1 MKEKLNI
8 TALTETV
15 EVNIRFSETDPM
27 GIVWH
32 GNYLKYL
39 EDGREAFG
47 AKYGIGYMDI
57 YKQGFAAPLVEIDI
71 KYKKALR
78 YGEGI
83 IIETKYVHDD
93 AAKIIFAYKV
103 MNAKNREEI
112 IATANSIQVFL
123 DLKGEL
129 MLTNPQFYQEWKKKY
144 AV

>member
-1 MKEKLNI
+1 
-8 TALTETV
+8 
-15 EVNIRFSETDPM
+15 M

-57 YKQGFAAPLVEIDI
+57 YKQGYAAPLVEIDI
-71 KYKKALR
+71 KDKKALK
-78 YGEGI
+78 YGESI

-103 MNAKNREEI
+103 MNAKNHDEI

-123 DLKGEL
+123 GLKGEL
-129 MLTNPQFYQEWKKKY
+129 ILTNPEFYTEWKKKY

>member
-1 MKEKLNI
+1 MKEKLHL
-8 TALTETV
+8 TSLTETV

-71 KYKKALR
+71 KYKKSLR
-78 YGEGI
+78 YGESI
-83 IIETKYVHDD
+83 IIETTYVRDE
-93 AAKIIFAYKV
+93 AAKIIFAYRV
-103 MNAKNREEI
+103 VNAKDKNEV

-123 DLKGEL
+123 ELNGDLV
-129 MLTNPQFYQEWKKKY
+129 LTNPQFYKDWRKKHG
-144 AV
+144 V

>member
-1 MKEKLNI
+1 MKEKLSI
-8 TALTETV
+8 TDLTETV
-15 EVNIRFSETDPM
+15 EINIRFSETDPM

-47 AKYGIGYMDI
+47 SRFGIGYMDI
-57 YKQGFAAPLVEIDI
+57 YRNGFAAPLVEIDI

-78 YGEGI
+78 YGESVL
-83 IIETKYVHDD
+83 IETKYVHDD

-103 MNAKNREEI
+103 MNAKKPGEI
-112 IATANSIQVFL
+112 IATANSVQVFL

-129 MLTNPQFYQEWKKKY
+129 ILTNPPFYNEWKKKF